1 MAKDLSNNLISVAGE
16 YFVCAELGRLGY
28 LALLTPKNNPLFD
41 VVVTN
46 QPGTRTVSLQVKT
59 RSMSNK
65 AGWKLGRDIETKQNN
80 PNLYV
85 ALVELKESGMPDVWI
100 YEYDTLAER
109 VSGQFKKYIGKA
121 KKDGQPRKDPG
132 FRWHDLKQFTADDN
146 DRKNAWTIITDN
158 LK

>member
-1 MAKDLSNNLISVAGE
+1 M
-16 YFVCAELGRLGY
+16 CAALGSLGY

-46 QPGTRTVSLQVKT
+46 PSGTRAITLQVKT
-59 RSMSNK
+59 RSVSNK

-85 ALVELKESGMPDVWI
+85 ALVELKKLGAPDVWI

-109 VSGQFKKYIGKA
+109 VSDQFKKYIGKA

-132 FRWHDLKQFTADDN
+132 FRWHDLRQFTAADKA
-146 DRKNAWTIITDN
+146 RKNNHHRQPEITANN
-158 LK
+158 LS